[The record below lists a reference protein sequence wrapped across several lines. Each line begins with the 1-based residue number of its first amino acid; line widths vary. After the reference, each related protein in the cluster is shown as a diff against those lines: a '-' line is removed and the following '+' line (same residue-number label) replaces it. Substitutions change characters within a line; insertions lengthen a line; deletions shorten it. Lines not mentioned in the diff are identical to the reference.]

1 MPKKGYKALNI
12 SEESFEKFLSLA
24 QKYNLK
30 NVDLFDEAL
39 KAFEEKKNNHPDFF
53 GHIKC
58 IPNPNLK
65 RPVF

>member
-1 MPKKGYKALNI
+1 MARRGYRTLNI
-12 SEESFEKFLSLA
+12 SEESYEKFLSLA
-24 QKYNLK
+24 QKYNLR
-30 NVDLFDEAL
+30 NVDLFDEVL

-53 GHIKC
+53 GHIKY